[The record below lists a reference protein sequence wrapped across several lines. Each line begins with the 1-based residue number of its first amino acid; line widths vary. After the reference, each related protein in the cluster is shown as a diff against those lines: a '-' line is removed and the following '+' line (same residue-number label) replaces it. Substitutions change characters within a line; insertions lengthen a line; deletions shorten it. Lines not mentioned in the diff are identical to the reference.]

1 MLGLVCQ
8 IALLCLAS
16 CRLTRSTRKAPA
28 GAVGPTSG
36 AQLHH
41 STNLLTWAVS
51 LVSQFIAYKA
61 AVPWSHRQGI
71 GTVCYV
77 HVHNVTV
84 IACLLE
90 MTVFKLFMVAAL
102 DALPV
107 CWRSVDNQSLCLQ

>member
-1 MLGLVCQ
+1 M
-8 IALLCLAS
+8 
-16 CRLTRSTRKAPA
+16 
-28 GAVGPTSG
+28 GPTSG
-36 AQLHH
+36 AQSHH

-71 GTVCYV
+71 GTVFYV
-77 HVHNVTV
+77 QNVTV
-84 IACLLE
+84 IACLLGL
-90 MTVFKLFMVAAL
+90 TVFKLPMFPVAAL